1 MKNVAPLVVFVYKRL
16 EYTKNM
22 LRSVNENRMAGETDL
37 FIFADGP
44 KTKAEEEKVNEVR
57 KYIKYFVANCNFRNV
72 SVIESES
79 NKGLAASVIS
89 GVTEVIQKYGKVIVV
104 EDDLQ
109 VSNYFLDFMNDCLNF
124 YAGNPKIWSI
134 GGTSLALKAL
144 KGYKHDV
151 YACYRATS
159 TGWATWYDR
168 WNKIDWDII
177 DYEEF
182 MKDRKRKR
190 RFKKAGNDVIVA
202 LKNQREGKT
211 DSWAI
216 RWCYNQSKEKMY
228 TILPVANMVKISGWG
243 EDATH
248 CDVDR
253 FHTQISDKAYDYYLE
268 DVTINEK
275 IMKDFRKYYSRPLIN
290 RIVDFFYLKYKAIT
304 KRK

>member
-1 MKNVAPLVVFVYKRL
+1 MKNAAPLVVFVYKRL
-16 EYTKNM
+16 NCTKNM
-22 LRSVNENRMAGETDL
+22 LKSVNENRMAGETDL
-37 FIFADGP
+37 FIFSDGP
-44 KTKAEEEKVNEVR
+44 KTKEEEEKVNEVR
-57 KYIKYFVANCNFRNV
+57 EYIKYFSANCNFRNV
-72 SVIESES
+72 FVIESES

-109 VSNYFLDFMNDCLNF
+109 VSNNFLDFMNDCLNF
-124 YAGNPKIWSI
+124 YADNLKIWSI

-144 KGYKHDV
+144 EGYKHDV

-159 TGWATWYDR
+159 HGWATWNDR
-168 WNKIDWDII
+168 WKLVDWDLT

-182 MKDRKRKR
+182 MKDRKRKK
-190 RFKKAGNDVIVA
+190 RFKKAGADVIEA
-202 LKNQREGKT
+202 LKNQKEGKT

-216 RWCYNQSKEKMY
+216 RWCYQQSKENTF
-228 TILPVANMVKISGWG
+228 TILPVNNMVKIGGWG

-253 FHTQISDKAYDYYLE
+253 FHTQISDKACNYSLA

-275 IMKDFRKYYSRPLIN
+275 IMRDFRKYYSRPLIN
-290 RIVDFFYLKYKAIT
+290 RILDFLYLKYKAIT
-304 KRK
+304 NR